1 VERNGT
7 APDLA
12 SLAPGPFELLHSSG
26 PPGKTGLLLERH
38 HYSPGERGDVSL
50 DWHLMV
56 LLRSA
61 SNRGVR
67 AEPDG
72 GSVPFAYTRGAMAV
86 LPAGCGPAVRLT
98 TACKVSVY
106 AFSPRVFDRF
116 RDELDGPQPALEYL
130 AATRDGDLLSLLS
143 LLDRELE
150 AGGPSGRLYSDS
162 LGFALLSRAV
172 ALSQPRARTQPFGAS
187 PLNVRARERLF
198 EFIEGNLHRDLALE
212 ELASQVGYGRGH
224 FVRMFRATVGTSPH
238 QYLLERRVERAKA
251 LLERAEMPL
260 AEIAMAC
267 GFSSQSHFSAQFRR
281 RVGISPARYRR
292 GR

>member
-1 VERNGT
+1 
-7 APDLA
+7 
-12 SLAPGPFELLHSSG
+12 
-26 PPGKTGLLLERH
+26 
-38 HYSPGERGDVSL
+38 
-50 DWHLMV
+50 MV

-67 AEPDG
+67 AQPHG
-72 GSVPFAYTRGAMAV
+72 GSVPFAYTRGGMAV

-98 TACKVSVY
+98 TACEVTVY
-106 AFSPRVFDRF
+106 GFAPQVFERF

-130 AATRDGDLLSLLS
+130 AATRDGDLLSLMS
-143 LLDRELE
+143 MLDRELE
-150 AGGPSGRLYSDS
+150 TGGPSGRLYSDS

-172 ALSQPRARTQPFGAS
+172 ALSQPHARARPFGAS
-187 PLNVRARERLF
+187 PLNARTRERLF
-198 EFIEGNLHRDLALE
+198 EFIEGNLHRDLGLE

-238 QYLLERRVERAKA
+238 QYLLERRIEHARA
-251 LLERAEMPL
+251 LLREGRLPL

-281 RVGISPARYRR
+281 RVGIPPARYRR
-292 GR
+292 GH